1 MKLRTKIL
9 GGYGLIL
16 ALMMVVWSVAVIS
29 LYQLGRAG
37 EAILQKN
44 QLSVQAAENM
54 INHLERQDSAA
65 LLSLLGDRQGSLVQ
79 FRDNQI
85 EFAQW
90 LGRARNNLTEPG
102 EDRIIAR
109 IDSGYREFL
118 TLFQS
123 MTSTPMANRQNAL
136 AFYKQSLQPRFMQT
150 RDSCLA
156 LREMNQTAM
165 ENASRHARRL
175 AVETIWSMT
184 LVGAASGSIGL
195 ALSILLSGFLLRPL
209 AAMSHVAQQLAE
221 GDYNV
226 TLEIASSDELGNL
239 AAQIVTMSQK
249 LKIFHELNVGRLIA
263 EKRRGEAVLRS
274 IGDGLI
280 VVDEAFFITAVNP
293 QAAKLLNLSISESSG
308 KAVSEVLPQT
318 PLLDIIRRTTQS
330 GQAPELPP
338 EQTEISFGDEP
349 HRQFFRFSVT
359 PIRSEGGKQIQG
371 TVVLLQDIT
380 RLKEVERLKSEFVLA
395 ASHELKTPLTGIS
408 MSINL
413 LQELAEQW
421 PERERELL
429 KVAQEET
436 NRLRALVSDLLDL
449 SRLESGRFEVDI
461 QPISIAYLFERTL
474 AAFYDQAKARG
485 IELVSSIKPGT
496 PEVLADPT
504 KIAWIISNLISNAL
518 RYTPPGGHIRVMA
531 KGNPERA
538 YLAVSDDGAGI
549 PTEYRSR
556 IFDKFI
562 QVKGDSKA
570 GSGLGLAICKEI
582 VKAHGGSI
590 WVESIPG
597 EGSTFT
603 FVLKAA
609 PSTFSRESSGENNH
623 VQTDQSEN
631 SRHR

>member
-1 MKLRTKIL
+1 
-9 GGYGLIL
+9 
-16 ALMMVVWSVAVIS
+16 
-29 LYQLGRAG
+29 
-37 EAILQKN
+37 
-44 QLSVQAAENM
+44 
-54 INHLERQDSAA
+54 
-65 LLSLLGDRQGSLVQ
+65 
-79 FRDNQI
+79 
-85 EFAQW
+85 
-90 LGRARNNLTEPG
+90 
-102 EDRIIAR
+102 
-109 IDSGYREFL
+109 
-118 TLFQS
+118 
-123 MTSTPMANRQNAL
+123 
-136 AFYKQSLQPRFMQT
+136 
-150 RDSCLA
+150 
-156 LREMNQTAM
+156 
-165 ENASRHARRL
+165 
-175 AVETIWSMT
+175 
-184 LVGAASGSIGL
+184 
-195 ALSILLSGFLLRPL
+195 
-209 AAMSHVAQQLAE
+209 
-221 GDYNV
+221 
-226 TLEIASSDELGNL
+226 
-239 AAQIVTMSQK
+239 
-249 LKIFHELNVGRLIA
+249 
-263 EKRRGEAVLRS
+263 
-274 IGDGLI
+274 
-280 VVDEAFFITAVNP
+280 
-293 QAAKLLNLSISESSG
+293 
-308 KAVSEVLPQT
+308 
-318 PLLDIIRRTTQS
+318 
-330 GQAPELPP
+330 
-338 EQTEISFGDEP
+338 
-349 HRQFFRFSVT
+349 
-359 PIRSEGGKQIQG
+359 
-371 TVVLLQDIT
+371 VVLLQDIT